1 MAMKTAT
8 KRTKRFVLAGLAGLL
23 LGLVTTAGPALA
35 QRPDFCYK
43 VIYVDGAR
51 YYESI
56 AC

>member
-1 MAMKTAT
+1 MKTAT